1 MWQHPCIYVLTGDQ
15 QCFKMTAGA
24 QVSCP
29 RVLQMALDTDVGDWI
44 WTVDSSD
51 RELYSWPTM
60 SITSQVKIITY
71 F

>member
-44 WTVDSSD
+44 
-51 RELYSWPTM
+51 
-60 SITSQVKIITY
+60 
-71 F
+71 